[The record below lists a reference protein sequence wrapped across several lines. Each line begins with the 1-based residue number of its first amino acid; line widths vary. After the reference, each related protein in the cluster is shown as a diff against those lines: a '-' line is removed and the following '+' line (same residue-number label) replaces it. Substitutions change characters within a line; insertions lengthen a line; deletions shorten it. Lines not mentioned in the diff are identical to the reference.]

1 MANTTKIHFY
11 PKSGS
16 ADVPQIIYMTFSFSC
31 RFKLSIGK
39 KITIAMW
46 DKKSERCFVG
56 NMYSQQENRSA
67 KQINR
72 FLDYLEVS
80 VSDFLSGYDCWR
92 RNGGIISQWHIN
104 RVRETVVRYML
115 DYGKKE
121 IAEEKKKEIKP
132 SEYFLNYI
140 ENMTKTVIKR
150 TGTFRQKDTQGHH
163 NIVFKRYMDFLSY
176 SRWADDFSIFGEQFE
191 AKFEYWGLSERNYA
205 ANTIAASFSILKV
218 WLNQAE
224 KQDLIKDPTFHG
236 WKTKANGTE
245 HIYLNEVEIKRIY
258 DIDFSDDFKTVNK
271 IDLKSK
277 IEQTRDLFV
286 IACHLGLRLSDWN
299 RLSSSEWNFVD
310 NTITIN
316 TTKTKERITVP
327 LSTFVKELY
336 GKYEGRFPNHIDK
349 GHLNRQLEKIGE
361 LAHIDSDI
369 YMMETRGGVAKQVH
383 YKKYQLIS
391 SHTGRRSFAT
401 NLYLKC
407 KQTKLVMAF
416 TGHKTEENF
425 FKYICIGKKENA
437 DIAQQYFE

>member
-16 ADVPQIIYMTFSFSC
+16 TDVPQIIYMTFSFSC

-39 KITIAMW
+39 KITTAMW

-56 NMYSQQENRSA
+56 SMYTQQENRSA

-72 FLDYLEVS
+72 FLDYLEAS
-80 VSDFLSGYDCWR
+80 VSDFLSKYDCWR
-92 RNGGIISQWHIN
+92 RNGGIVSQWHIN
-104 RVRETVVRYML
+104 LIRETVVRHMS

-150 TGTFRQKDTQGHH
+150 TGTFRQKETQGHH

-191 AKFEYWGLSERNYA
+191 AKFEYWGLSERNYT
-205 ANTIAASFSILKV
+205 ANTIAASFSIFKV

-224 KQDLIKDPTFHG
+224 KEGLIKDPTFHG

-258 DIDFSDDFKTVNK
+258 NIDFSDDFKAANK

-286 IACHLGLRLSDWN
+286 MACHLGLRLSDWN

-310 NTITIN
+310 NTITVN

-327 LSTFVKELY
+327 LSTIVKELY
-336 GKYEGRFPNHIDK
+336 DKYGGKFPYHIDK
-349 GHLNRQLEKIGE
+349 GHLNNQLEKIGE

-369 YMMETRGGVAKQVH
+369 YIMETKGGVAKQVH

-407 KQTKLVMAF
+407 KQSKLVMAF

>member
-16 ADVPQIIYMTFSFSC
+16 TDVPQIIYMTFSFSC

-39 KITIAMW
+39 KITTAMW

-56 NMYSQQENRSA
+56 SMYTQQENRSA

-72 FLDYLEVS
+72 FLDYLETS

-104 RVRETVVRYML
+104 YVRNTVVRYMS

-121 IAEEKKKEIKP
+121 IAEEKKKDIKP

-140 ENMTKTVIKR
+140 KNMTKTVIKR

-163 NIVFKRYMDFLSY
+163 NIIFKRYMDFLSY
-176 SRWADDFSIFGEQFE
+176 SRWFDDFSIFGEQFE
-191 AKFEYWGLSERNYA
+191 KKFEYWGLSERNYA

-224 KQDLIKDPTFHG
+224 KEGLIKDPTFHG

-258 DIDFSDDFKTVNK
+258 DIDFSDDFKAANK

-286 IACHLGLRLSDWN
+286 MACHLGLRLSDWN

-310 NTITIN
+310 NTITVN

-327 LSTFVKELY
+327 LSTIVKELY
-336 GKYEGRFPNHIDK
+336 DKYEGKFPYHIDK
-349 GHLNRQLEKIGE
+349 GHLNNQLEKIGE

-369 YMMETRGGVAKQVH
+369 YIMETKGGVAKQVH

-407 KQTKLVMAF
+407 KQSKLVMAF

>member
-11 PKSGS
+11 PKSGPI
-16 ADVPQIIYMTFSFSC
+16 DVPQIIYIDFSFFK
-31 RFKLSIGK
+31 RIKLSVGEK
-39 KITIAMW
+39 VLPKMW
-46 DKKSERCFVG
+46 DKEKERCFVG
-56 NMYSQQENRSA
+56 NMYTQAQNRSA
-67 KQINR
+67 KKVNKL
-72 FLDYLEVS
+72 LDYLFDET
-80 VSDFLSGYDCWR
+80 SDFLKGLECWR
-92 RNGGIISQWHIN
+92 KSPSPASMKNTGY
-104 RVRETVVRYML
+104 VRFIVKKYIE
-115 DYGKKE
+115 DYHREAIDEAVKKE
-121 IAEEKKKEIKP
+121 VNP
-132 SEYFLNYI
+132 SMFFSRYI
-140 ENMTKTVIKR
+140 DNLTKTVIKR
-150 TGTFRQKDTQGHH
+150 TGTFCQKDTQGHH
-163 NIVFKRYMDFLSY
+163 KIVFKRYMDFLSY

-191 AKFEYWGLSERNYA
+191 AKFEYWGLSERNYT
-205 ANTIAASFSILKV
+205 ANTIAASFSIFKV

-224 KQDLIKDPTFHG
+224 KEGLIKDPTFHG

-258 DIDFSDDFKTVNK
+258 DIDFSDDFKAANK

-286 IACHLGLRLSDWN
+286 MACHLGLRLSDWN
-299 RLSSSEWNFVD
+299 KLSSSEWNFVN
-310 NTITIN
+310 NTITVN

-327 LSTFVKELY
+327 LSTIVKELY
-336 GKYEGRFPNHIDK
+336 DKYEGKFPYHIDK
-349 GHLNRQLEKIGE
+349 GHLNNQLEKIGE

-369 YMMETRGGVAKQVH
+369 YIMETKGGVAKQVH

-407 KQTKLVMAF
+407 KQSKLVMAF